1 MFVLNK
7 TVALVGMMGSGK
19 SAIGK
24 AISSILNVPFN
35 DADTEIEQAAK
46 LSIPEIFERH
56 GEKFFRDKEDQVIK
70 RLLQEKP
77 CILATGGGAF
87 MNKKIRT
94 SIKEYGVSVWL
105 NADLEILWNRVKH
118 KKSRPLLRTDNPKET
133 LTKIYIDRL
142 DTYSLADV
150 IINSHSKSSLE
161 EMANLVIK
169 SLLDRN
175 DLIERL

>member
-1 MFVLNK
+1 MYELNK
-7 TVALVGMMGSGK
+7 TIALVGMMGSGK

-24 AISSILNVPFN
+24 VVSSILDVPFI
-35 DADTEIEQAAK
+35 DADAEIERAAK

-56 GEKFFRDKEDQVIK
+56 GEQFFRNKEDKIIK

-87 MNKKIRT
+87 INNRIRT

-105 NADLEILWNRVKH
+105 NVDLELLWNRVKH

-133 LTKIYIDRL
+133 LTNIYTDRFR
-142 DTYSLADV
+142 TYSLAD
-150 IINSHSKSSLE
+150 IIIESNSKSSLE
-161 EMANLVIK
+161 DMANLVIK

-175 DLIERL
+175 DLIERH